1 MRLTPAQIN
10 TIQSTVHSVLGED
23 AQVTQV
29 EPLSNHCLKISF
41 NTGDVKVFD
50 VKPYLNKGIF
60 GKLRDPALFNQAYVA
75 YDTVC
80 WPGNLDIAPET
91 LFIRGIS
98 AQ

>member
-1 MRLTPAQIN
+1 M
-10 TIQSTVHSVLGED
+10 STEQLLQNQREHL
-23 AQVTQV
+23 ATQV